1 MTKKRG
7 NNEGSIHKRPNG
19 SWRAQIS
26 ISGGRLGF
34 TAKTRA
40 EAQAWLMEM
49 GGQVERGLT
58 LKAARVTFSEFLT
71 DWLKTVKARLT
82 FESWRSYNQLVDD
95 YISPVLGS
103 VKLRELTPLL
113 IQRLYNG
120 QLDKGIGERT
130 IQRTHAVIR
139 ASLNSAKKMGL
150 LTHNP
155 ATATS
160 PPKPKRKDM
169 QILNESQI
177 RELLETAKAIRDGRY
192 ALYYLAIVTGMRQG
206 ELLALHWS
214 EVDFAKGILHVKYSL
229 KRVPGEGL
237 QPRKPKTSSSV
248 RSIKI
253 GLETCQ
259 VLNAQASLVAEMKAK
274 AGNDWHDLRYV
285 FPTGNGQ
292 PIEPAEAYRG
302 LHKLLLKASLP
313 KIRFHDLRH
322 TAASLMLNN
331 GVDVL
336 IASKRLGHAKPSIT
350 LDFYGHLL
358 PNIQS
363 QVADLLEDVVRG
375 S

>member
-1 MTKKRG
+1 MIRKRG

-19 SWRAQIS
+19 TWRAQIS
-26 ISGGRLGF
+26 IKGGRLGF
-34 TAKTRA
+34 TAKRRA
-40 EAQAWLMEM
+40 EAQAWLMEI
-49 GGQVERGLT
+49 GNQVDRGLT
-58 LKAARVTFSEFLT
+58 LKAARLAFNDFL
-71 DWLKTVKARLT
+71 DEWLKTVKARLT
-82 FESWRSYNQLVDD
+82 FESWRSYNQVVHD

-103 VKLRELTPLL
+103 TKLRELTPLL

-130 IQRTHAVIR
+130 IQKTHAVIR

-155 ATATS
+155 ASATS
-160 PPKPKRKDM
+160 PPKAKVREM
-169 QILNESQI
+169 QILNEKQI
-177 RELLETAKAIRDGRY
+177 RELLRTAKVSDGGRY

-214 EVDFAKGILHVKYSL
+214 EVDLAKGTLHVKYSL

-237 QPRKPKTSSSV
+237 QPRKPKTTSSV

-259 VLNAQASLVAEMKAK
+259 VLHGQGSVVAEMKAK
-274 AGNDWHDLRYV
+274 AGDDWHDLGYV
-285 FPTGNGQ
+285 FPASNGQ

-302 LHKLLLKASLP
+302 LHKMLQRAGLT

-363 QVADLLEDVVRG
+363 QVADLLEAVVRG
-375 S
+375 G